1 MPAFPAPCEPSCSS
15 LSLRRTVRNW
25 TTALFLGLT
34 ALAPGVVSAAPA
46 PGGKPAVE
54 KKPTPSP
61 AELAET
67 QKRERWAYT
76 VNQIKRG
83 LTPETLISLRKTLLQ
98 AGKGPRAARA
108 AELTQALEPFAAD
121 WQDLAARVQ
130 TNPEAVRERILLLH
144 KLIGEIRAL
153 ELDAPLLFLK
163 RHPWFSGHIYDDY
176 FTWHPGGGIY
186 VIENPWDPVEK
197 QVVRTVIDATSKET
211 LGPGIYRDPSLS
223 FDAKKLLFAFKGEP
237 KGNTSI
243 YEIGIDG
250 KGLRR
255 LTDPGKDIACAE
267 EAPGTVG
274 SGQHD
279 ITPAYLP
286 DGRIIFTSTRTGAHV
301 MCFSSR
307 IDTLHTMN
315 ADGSDIR
322 CISVNNQNEFNP
334 TVMPDGRIL
343 YGRWEYVD
351 KTALYMQ
358 SLWSVDPDGSGER
371 AVFKNNLA
379 KPTAVLDARPVPG
392 TDLIV
397 ASLTPHNGQAVGAI
411 GMIDVKLGKNNLA
424 SITNF
429 TPEYPTAMDQGL
441 RYGPCDPWPLS
452 ADLVLIANNAQVHG
466 PHGVLELI
474 GREGFRVT
482 LHSEPDISCFAP
494 IPVKPR
500 PVPPV
505 RPSLIHPGEPAR
517 FLVLDLYRGMDGI
530 APGTVKQLRVL
541 ETTAR
546 TSGIP
551 KGGRWWNQ
559 AFLTSWQGS
568 YDIKN
573 FLGVVPVQPDGSA
586 YFDAPPG
593 KALYFQALD
602 QDGRMLSSQRT
613 FVQAVSGITRSCTGC
628 HLKEDT
634 APPVNRSA
642 AVQALK
648 VGPAKIQPESWGSGF
663 LDYPKQIQPI
673 LDRNCVDC
681 HGGEKGIAGRLDLS
695 GGWTYAFN
703 ISYESLIKNTLVGFL
718 NCNNGSVRT
727 ADILPPKTHGSG
739 AAPLAEVLLSGHKGR
754 LKNLAPTDK
763 AALLAWMDGNCNYY
777 GTWDYSENA
786 VCNAYSALRAP
797 LIAEMEKAGCVRCHA
812 PEIGNDWI
820 NLQTPERSRILRAPL
835 ARVPGVAG
843 LGLAWCRERKAL
855 PVYQLMVN
863 NGVQPPDV
871 FRPKHAPKPDASGTP
886 AASFADTASAGYQ
899 AMLAIIAKGREEA
912 LKAPRVDMPGAK
924 IIRGECRQLKPI
936 APPAP

>member
-1 MPAFPAPCEPSCSS
+1 M
-15 LSLRRTVRNW
+15 
-25 TTALFLGLT
+25 
-34 ALAPGVVSAAPA
+34 ALAISCIALAACLASAAPT
-46 PGGKPAVE
+46 PGPSGKAAAAQ
-54 KKPTPSP
+54 KPSPSP
-61 AELAET
+61 AELAEA
-67 QKRERWAYT
+67 QRRERWEYT
-76 VNQIKRG
+76 LNQFKCG
-83 LTPETLISLRKTLLQ
+83 LTPESLSSLRNTL
-98 AGKGPRAARA
+98 AKASHGPRATRA
-108 AELTQALEPFAAD
+108 AELTKALEPFADA
-121 WQDLAARVQ
+121 WQELARQVQ
-130 TNPEAVRERILLLH
+130 ANPEPIRDRLLSLH
-144 KLIGEIRAL
+144 TLIGQIRAL
-153 ELDAPLLFLK
+153 VLDAPLLFLK

-186 VIENPWDPVEK
+186 VIENPWDPQEK
-197 QVVRTVIDATSKET
+197 QFVRTVIDANSKET

-223 FDAKKLLFAFKGEP
+223 FDAKKLLFAFKSEP

-255 LTDPGKDIACAE
+255 LTDPGKDVACAA

-274 SGQHD
+274 WGQHD

-424 SITNF
+424 AITNF

-452 ADLVLIANNAQVHG
+452 AELVLIANNAQVHG
-466 PHGVLELI
+466 SHGVLELI

-482 LHSEPDISCFAP
+482 LRSEPDISCYAP
-494 IPVKPR
+494 MLVKPR

-530 APGTVKQLRVL
+530 APGTVKQLRIL

-568 YDIKN
+568 YDVKN

-613 FVQAVSGITRSCTGC
+613 FIQAMPGITRSCTGC

-634 APPVNRSA
+634 TPPVNRNAS
-642 AVQALK
+642 VQALK
-648 VGPAKIQPESWGSGF
+648 AGPAKIQPESWGSGY

-673 LDRNCVDC
+673 LDRHCVNC
-681 HGGEKGIAGRLDLS
+681 HGGEKGIAAGLDFS
-695 GGWTYAFN
+695 GGWTWAFN
-703 ISYESLIKNTLVGFL
+703 ISYETFIKNTLVGFL
-718 NCNNGSVRT
+718 NCENGAVRT

-739 AAPLAEVLLSGHKGR
+739 AASLTELILSGHHGR
-754 LKNLAPTDK
+754 LTQLPSADK

-777 GTWDYSENA
+777 GTWDYSEHA
-786 VCNAYSALRAP
+786 TCDAYSALRTP
-797 LIAEMEKAGCVRCHA
+797 LLAEMEKVGCVRCHV
-812 PEIGNDWI
+812 PEIGNDWV

-835 ARVPGVAG
+835 AQQPGAAG
-843 LGLAWCRERKAL
+843 LGLGRCRERKAP
-855 PVYQLMVN
+855 PVFQRMVL

-871 FRPKHAPKPDASGTP
+871 FRPKRTPKPDVSGTP
-886 AASFADTASAGYQ
+886 VTPFADTASAGYQ
-899 AMLAIIAKGREEA
+899 AMLAIIIKGREDA
-912 LKAPRVDMPGAK
+912 LKAPRVDMPGAH
-924 IIRGECRQLKPI
+924 ITRGECRVLHRNAIP
-936 APPAP
+936 